1 MTNEAESAIV
11 AEEKNMSAE
20 EFLATVTPMTATSGL
35 IDILQELGE
44 LTGDDAILEVWCG
57 GGDLTAQLADLG
69 GRVVGADYS
78 EKLIDAANR
87 RFSHI
92 EFVLSETVKLPFLDG
107 EFDVAVSN
115 FTAHHYSDPAAS
127 FMEMRRVLKDRGR
140 LLVTIPIQSKRAS
153 FNLVLDVARN
163 FLDLPTK
170 VIKGG
175 PLLDAEFSEDIMAVM
190 RAAGFELCRGEERL
204 NYTVLD
210 SLDTLLSYAWKKIG
224 LETAPL
230 DVQAQI
236 RSRSIEVARSFLHSD
251 GTYRFPEKVLAVRAD
266 R

>member
-1 MTNEAESAIV
+1 MKSEAESAIV

-20 EFLATVTPMTATSGL
+20 EFLATITPMTATSGQINVL
-35 IDILQELGE
+35 RELGD

-92 EFVLSETVKLPFLDG
+92 EFVLSETVKLPFPDG
-107 EFDVAVSN
+107 EFDVVVSN

-127 FMEMRRVLKDRGR
+127 FVEMRRVLKERGR

-153 FNLVLDVARN
+153 FNLVLDAARD
-163 FLDLPTK
+163 FIDLPTK

-175 PLLDAEFSEDIMAVM
+175 PLLDAEFPEDIMAAM
-190 RAAGFELCRGEERL
+190 RAVGFEHCRGEERL

-210 SLDTLLSYAWKKIG
+210 TLDTLLGYAWKKIG

-236 RSRSIEVARSFLHSD
+236 RNRSVEAAQSYLCSD
-251 GTYRFPEKVLAVRAD
+251 GSYRFPEKMLAVRAD